1 MNLPMLRLN
10 LKFWLPKF
18 IFVSVFPLPF
28 MQVYL
33 QCDYSN
39 QGTWEKI
46 IESQHFLETKD
57 SQVSF
62 ANGPIKF
69 KVQQCNHRK
78 L

>member
-1 MNLPMLRLN
+1 MNLPMWQLN

-57 SQVSF
+57 SHVVF
-62 ANGPIKF
+62 GNGPIKF
-69 KVQQCNHRK
+69 KVQQCNH
-78 L
+78 

>member
-62 ANGPIKF
+62 ANRPIKF
-69 KVQQCNHRK
+69 KVQQCNH
-78 L
+78 